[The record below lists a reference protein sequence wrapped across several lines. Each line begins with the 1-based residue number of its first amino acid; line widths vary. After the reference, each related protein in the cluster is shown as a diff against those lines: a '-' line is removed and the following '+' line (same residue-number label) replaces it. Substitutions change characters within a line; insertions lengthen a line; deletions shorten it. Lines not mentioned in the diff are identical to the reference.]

1 MEISR
6 RRLLTFPRGDRMS
19 RWNSWARIAWWGLV
33 VVALGVV
40 VAGVPAAPGNP
51 IFLASNPE
59 EVVKLNFSVDTTRIL
74 SFVALFVRMLMVV
87 GFLAA
92 AVIIF
97 WQRSNDKSA
106 MLFSALL
113 VTAGVTNG
121 VINYIPD
128 PSPALKAFE
137 TLADFLTLLVL
148 YTFPD
153 GRLVPRWGGWLLGI
167 WLAYL
172 VVAQMD
178 WLPGDATEDILDL
191 VLLSSGILALLYRYR
206 IAQPDQRQQIKW
218 VVFGA
223 TAIILI
229 AYALNL
235 IHYAAL
241 SYFPPTSVVIIG
253 YEIFRTIAQMLTLLL
268 LPLVL
273 TISITRYHLWDIDFY
288 INRGLVYG
296 FLTILLGIVFFLST
310 LALQNLS
317 LALFGNQYSSIFLTA
332 SAVIIAILF
341 QPVRQQLQQFV
352 DRRFFGVQVI
362 EARSNNSSEPP
373 ALVVPL
379 SAREQDVLGFID
391 AGLSN
396 REIAEQLFL
405 TVGTVKWHTN
415 NIYTKLGVN
424 SRTQAL
430 VRAREY
436 NVLVQKQ

>member
-1 MEISR
+1 M
-6 RRLLTFPRGDRMS
+6 
-19 RWNSWARIAWWGLV
+19 ARIKLGKIVWWGCFLLSLWIIV
-33 VVALGVV
+33 I
-40 VAGVPAAPGNP
+40 GVPATQKNA
-51 IFLASNPE
+51 IFLASIPE
-59 EVVKLNFSVDTTRIL
+59 ELANVNFSENASKIL
-74 SFVALFVRMLMVV
+74 NFVALFFRMLMVA

-92 AVIIF
+92 AGIIF
-97 WQRSNDKSA
+97 GQRSNDKSA

-113 VTAGVTNG
+113 VTVGVTNG

-128 PSPALKAFE
+128 PSPTLKAFE
-137 TLADFLTLLVL
+137 TLSDFLTLLVL

-153 GRLVPRWGGWLLGI
+153 GRLVPRWGGWVLGV
-167 WLAYL
+167 WLGYL
-172 VVAQMD
+172 ILAQID

-191 VLLSSGILALLYRYR
+191 VFLSSGILALVYRYR

-218 VVFGA
+218 VVFGSA
-223 TAIILI
+223 AIILI

-241 SYFPPTSVVIIG
+241 NYFQPTSPVIIG
-253 YEIFRTIAQMLTLLL
+253 YEIFRSIAQTLTLLL
-268 LPLVL
+268 LPAVI

-288 INRGLVYG
+288 INRSVVYG

-310 LALQNLS
+310 ITLQNLS
-317 LALFGNQYSSIFLTA
+317 LVLFGNQYSSIFLTA

-341 QPVRQQLQQFV
+341 QPVRQLLQQIV
-352 DRRFFGVQVI
+352 DRRFFGVRALDLQMPV
-362 EARSNNSSEPP
+362 ATTKTNS
-373 ALVVPL
+373 ALVEPL
-379 SAREQDVLGFID
+379 SARELDVLGFID

-424 SRTQAL
+424 SRTQAIA
-430 VRAREY
+430 RTREY
-436 NVLVQKQ
+436 QLLSAK

>member
-1 MEISR
+1 
-6 RRLLTFPRGDRMS
+6 
-19 RWNSWARIAWWGLV
+19 
-33 VVALGVV
+33 
-40 VAGVPAAPGNP
+40 
-51 IFLASNPE
+51 
-59 EVVKLNFSVDTTRIL
+59 
-74 SFVALFVRMLMVV
+74 MVV

-92 AVIIF
+92 AGIIF
-97 WQRSNDKSA
+97 WQRINDKSA

-153 GRLVPRWGGWLLGI
+153 GRLVPRWGGWVLGA
-167 WLAYL
+167 WLGYL
-172 VVAQMD
+172 IVAQMD
-178 WLPGDATEDILDL
+178 WLPGDATEDIFDL
-191 VLLSSGILALLYRYR
+191 FFLSTGILALLYRYR

-218 VVFGA
+218 VVFGSA
-223 TAIILI
+223 AIILI

-241 SYFPPTSVVIIG
+241 NYFQPTSAVIIG

-268 LPLVL
+268 LPAVI

-288 INRGLVYG
+288 INRSLVYG
-296 FLTILLGIVFFLST
+296 FVTILLGIVFFVST
-310 LALQNLS
+310 VALQNLS
-317 LALFGNQYSSIFLTA
+317 LALFGTQYSSLFLTA

-362 EARSNNSSEPP
+362 EARSTNPTKSP
-373 ALVVPL
+373 ALVEPL

-430 VRAREY
+430 ARAREY
-436 NVLVQKQ
+436 NVLSQNNSSKQAK

>member
-1 MEISR
+1 
-6 RRLLTFPRGDRMS
+6 MS
-19 RWNSWARIAWWGLV
+19 RWNSWLRIAWWGLLIA
-33 VVALGVV
+33 ALGVV
-40 VAGVPAAPGNP
+40 IVGVPAALKNT
-51 IFLASNPE
+51 IFLASNPAE
-59 EVVKLNFSVDTTRIL
+59 LTKFNFSEGATRTL
-74 SFVALFVRMLMVV
+74 SFVALFIRMLMVA

-92 AVIIF
+92 AGIIF
-97 WQRSNDKSA
+97 GQRSNDKSA
-106 MLFSALL
+106 LLFSALL
-113 VTAGVTNG
+113 VTTGVTNG

-137 TLADFLTLLVL
+137 TLSDFLTLLVL

-153 GRLVPRWGGWLLGI
+153 GRLVPRWGGWILGI

-172 VVAQMD
+172 IVAQMD

-191 VLLSSGILALLYRYR
+191 VFLSSGILALLYRYR
-206 IAQPDQRQQIKW
+206 LAQPDQRQQIKW
-218 VVFGA
+218 VVFGSA
-223 TAIILI
+223 AIILI

-235 IHYAAL
+235 IHYAVL
-241 SYFPPTSVVIIG
+241 NYFQPISAVIIA
-253 YEIFRTIAQMLTLLL
+253 YEIFRTIAQTLTLLL
-268 LPLVL
+268 LPAVI

-288 INRGLVYG
+288 INRSLVYG

-310 LALQNLS
+310 VALQNLS
-317 LALFGNQYSSIFLTA
+317 LALFGHQYSSIFLTA

-352 DRRFFGVQVI
+352 DRRFFGVQAI
-362 EARSNNSSEPP
+362 EPQSKNLAKSP
-373 ALVVPL
+373 ALVEPL
-379 SAREQDVLGFID
+379 SAREQDVLGYID

-430 VRAREY
+430 ARAREY
-436 NVLVQKQ
+436 QLLSAK